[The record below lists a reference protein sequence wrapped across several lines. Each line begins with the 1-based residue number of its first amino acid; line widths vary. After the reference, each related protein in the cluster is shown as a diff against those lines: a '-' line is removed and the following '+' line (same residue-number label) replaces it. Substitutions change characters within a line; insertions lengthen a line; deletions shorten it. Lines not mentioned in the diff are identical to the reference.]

1 LDLARQLYIAG
12 HHVYCVDP
20 MEYHV
25 CRFSI
30 VVKKSKQVPAPHVDA
45 KGYVEGVKDAIER
58 WKIDIVIPLHEEIFF
73 LAECD
78 EKTILDKM
86 FAPPWSILVRLH
98 NKWEFMNMMRRFD
111 LDVPE
116 AHLCNAAVERI

>member
-1 LDLARQLYIAG
+1 MVCGIPGTHRNRRGNRYYRSPPRYRVLLTNGRFPVSLDLARQLYIAG

-73 LAECD
+73 LAEC
-78 EKTILDKM
+78 
-86 FAPPWSILVRLH
+86 
-98 NKWEFMNMMRRFD
+98 
-111 LDVPE
+111 
-116 AHLCNAAVERI
+116 